1 VPVTIAL
8 DALWAA
14 LAAGLVGLVVASRL
28 PRRAGRA
35 GPFVQPFG
43 HLVRRAVRRSWA
55 RGLLV
60 LGWLWL
66 GWHFF
71 AR

>member
-1 VPVTIAL
+1 MLVTIAL

-14 LAAGLVGLVVASRL
+14 LAAGLVGLVVASHL
-28 PRRAGRA
+28 PRPVDRPA
-35 GPFVQPFG
+35 PLVQPFG
-43 HLVRRAVRRSWA
+43 QLVRRAVERPWA
-55 RGLLV
+55 RGLLL